1 MSPRSH
7 THCIELLCRQAE
19 APTFARLGFQ
29 TMATAE
35 PANAPATVRM
45 THPVVNDAIVTS
57 LVDLRLNGRL
67 FTARIVEMNCELTV
81 QEVML

>member
-1 MSPRSH
+1 MQTEH
-7 THCIELLCRQAE
+7 GIELVCLNTD

-45 THPVVNDAIVTS
+45 MHPGVGDVIVTG
-57 LVDLRLNGRL
+57 LVDLRLNGKR
-67 FTARIVEMNCELTV
+67 FTARLVEVNCDLTA